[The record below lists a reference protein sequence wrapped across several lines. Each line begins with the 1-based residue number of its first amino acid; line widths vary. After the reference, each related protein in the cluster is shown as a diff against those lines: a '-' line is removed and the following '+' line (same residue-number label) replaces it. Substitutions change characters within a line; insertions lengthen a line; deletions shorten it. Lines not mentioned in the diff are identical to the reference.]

1 MPFQI
6 LSQIQL
12 YDNLIGP
19 VVDSFKYLTSLSFDV
34 LSYSIIE
41 ALNNPEK
48 DRTKHDGTSISLW
61 LQSLSNFC
69 GAVYKKYNIDLTG
82 ILQACL
88 IYQMIKIFRWRKLF
102 AWKVWYMIFW
112 FPLQYVANQLKNKRS
127 LDLLILKEI
136 VLKMS
141 GIEASEEMTNEQ
153 IDAMA
158 GGDLLKQEA
167 SSFNQVSQIRYS
179 FPQPADFATGSHNS
193 QPRS

>member
-1 MPFQI
+1 
-6 LSQIQL
+6 
-12 YDNLIGP
+12 
-19 VVDSFKYLTSLSFDV
+19 
-34 LSYSIIE
+34 
-41 ALNNPEK
+41 
-48 DRTKHDGTSISLW
+48 
-61 LQSLSNFC
+61 
-69 GAVYKKYNIDLTG
+69 
-82 ILQACL
+82 
-88 IYQMIKIFRWRKLF
+88 
-102 AWKVWYMIFW
+102 MIFW
-112 FPLQYVANQLKNKRS
+112 FPLQYVANQLKNQRS

-193 QPRS
+193 QTRS

>member
-1 MPFQI
+1 MSFYLLTICSTFNSAFQI

-19 VVDSFKYLTSLSFDV
+19 VVDSLKYLTSLSFDV

-82 ILQACL
+82 ILQACFL
-88 IYQMIKIFRWRKLF
+88 SNDQ
-102 AWKVWYMIFW
+102 
-112 FPLQYVANQLKNKRS
+112 N
-127 LDLLILKEI
+127 
-136 VLKMS
+136 
-141 GIEASEEMTNEQ
+141 
-153 IDAMA
+153 
-158 GGDLLKQEA
+158 
-167 SSFNQVSQIRYS
+167 
-179 FPQPADFATGSHNS
+179 
-193 QPRS
+193 

>member
-1 MPFQI
+1 MQI

-19 VVDSFKYLTSLSFDV
+19 VVDSLKYLTSLSFDV

-82 ILQACL
+82 ILQVCNNFGF
-88 IYQMIKIFRWRKLF
+88 IRFKMPMISIRNKLGF
-102 AWKVWYMIFW
+102 SMWPI
-112 FPLQYVANQLKNKRS
+112 S
-127 LDLLILKEI
+127 
-136 VLKMS
+136 
-141 GIEASEEMTNEQ
+141 
-153 IDAMA
+153 
-158 GGDLLKQEA
+158 
-167 SSFNQVSQIRYS
+167 
-179 FPQPADFATGSHNS
+179 
-193 QPRS
+193 

>member
-1 MPFQI
+1 MSFLKKETEKNGVSGQACFLFCFTSKNAALLNSVPFQI

-88 IYQMIKIFRWRKLF
+88 I
-102 AWKVWYMIFW
+102 
-112 FPLQYVANQLKNKRS
+112 N
-127 LDLLILKEI
+127 
-136 VLKMS
+136 
-141 GIEASEEMTNEQ
+141 
-153 IDAMA
+153 
-158 GGDLLKQEA
+158 
-167 SSFNQVSQIRYS
+167 
-179 FPQPADFATGSHNS
+179 
-193 QPRS
+193 

>member
-1 MPFQI
+1 MQI

-19 VVDSFKYLTSLSFDV
+19 VVDSLKYLTSLSFDV

-82 ILQACL
+82 ILQVIILASFVSKCIISIRNKLGFSMWL
-88 IYQMIKIFRWRKLF
+88 I
-102 AWKVWYMIFW
+102 
-112 FPLQYVANQLKNKRS
+112 S
-127 LDLLILKEI
+127 
-136 VLKMS
+136 
-141 GIEASEEMTNEQ
+141 
-153 IDAMA
+153 
-158 GGDLLKQEA
+158 
-167 SSFNQVSQIRYS
+167 
-179 FPQPADFATGSHNS
+179 
-193 QPRS
+193 